1 MTVEASNIY
10 PLGPDAITP
19 DWQITSAGTFVGDWL
34 DDLAGMAAVAAQ
46 VRFMFGTGGATVK
59 VCFQSS
65 MDQGATA
72 YDVAVVNFATVS
84 RAAIFEVAAV
94 TTALIAPG
102 DGGLN
107 ALGQIEPE
115 GIMAGVLGDRL
126 RLKVIVTGTYQ
137 NTTLSAR
144 VMPL

>member
-1 MTVEASNIY
+1 MTVESSNIY
-10 PLGPDAITP
+10 PLGPDVITP

-34 DDLAGMAAVAAQ
+34 DDLPGMAALAAQ
-46 VRFMFGTGGATVK
+46 VRFMYGTGGATVK

-72 YDVAVVNFATVS
+72 YDVAVVNFATAP
-84 RAAIFEVAAV
+84 RTAIFEIAAM
-94 TTALIAPG
+94 TTALVAPG
-102 DGGLN
+102 EGGLN
-107 ALGQIEPE
+107 ALGQVEPE
-115 GIMAGVLGDRL
+115 GIIAGVLGDRL

-144 VMPL
+144 VMPI